1 MAATDDEASRRLGT
15 CRMSGERAQLRDH
28 IWNGSPYSKETLVMN
43 PDRILVRF
51 DQGQVA
57 EQVEGPVRRIVG
69 FVKAR
74 NMLTLFDAADL
85 EANPRSAKAGPVT
98 DAIIESIVETPE
110 TFPFKTKGVLVGASN
125 YEKLE
130 RNRYELKFE
139 NLRIEGI
146 LDGGHNMLAIGT
158 QILRLATGNVKLR
171 LARWTDFKA
180 AWERNR
186 DLVAALREST
196 SEDVGDG
203 PLDFLVP
210 LEILVPS
217 DLNDPSV
224 MNEFTSSLLDI
235 CAARNNNVEL
245 KLETKANQKGFYEE
259 FQRFLPPAIAGRVE
273 WKTNDGG
280 DIKVRDLI
288 ALAWVPLSL
297 VDLPED
303 EDGRQIEAPVPQ
315 NIYRNKGECVK
326 LFDRLMSSPAVSKQT
341 GGEYRHELHNTQVGS
356 ALEIAAQLPKLY
368 DRIYRMFPDAYNDG
382 TGRFGGLTVVKQAKD
397 MRSKPTTHFTDEPV
411 NYSYPDGLIMPL
423 VYGLKKLIER
433 APDGKLRWSIDPE
446 DFLDEYLQSIVK
458 KYRVIMDAFRADP
471 QKIGKNEGSYDLV
484 LDAFETELLKRS
496 AAAA

>member
-1 MAATDDEASRRLGT
+1 
-15 CRMSGERAQLRDH
+15 
-28 IWNGSPYSKETLVMN
+28 MN

-158 QILRLATGNVKLR
+158 QILRLATGNMKLR
-171 LARWTDFKA
+171 LARWPDFKA
-180 AWERNR
+180 AWEKNR
-186 DLVAALREST
+186 DLVTALREST

-210 LEILVPS
+210 LEVLVPS
-217 DLNDPSV
+217 DLEDPSI

-259 FQRFLPPAIAGRVE
+259 FQRFLPPAIADRVE

-288 ALAWVPLSL
+288 ALAWIPLSL

-368 DRIYRMFPDAYNDG
+368 DRIYRMFPEAYNDG

-423 VYGLKKLIER
+423 VYGLKNLIGR
-433 APDGKLRWSIDPE
+433 SPDGRLRWSIDPE

>member
-1 MAATDDEASRRLGT
+1 
-15 CRMSGERAQLRDH
+15 
-28 IWNGSPYSKETLVMN
+28 MN

-98 DAIIESIVETPE
+98 DAIIESIVETPD

-130 RNRYELKFE
+130 RNRYELTFE

-146 LDGGHNMLAIGT
+146 LDGGHNMLGIGT
-158 QILRLATGNVKLR
+158 HILRLATGNERLR
-171 LARWTDFKA
+171 LARWPDFKA
-180 AWERNR
+180 SWEKNR
-186 DLVAALREST
+186 DLVKTLREST
-196 SEDVGDG
+196 SEDAGEG

-217 DLNDPSV
+217 DLEDPAV
-224 MNEFTSSLLDI
+224 TNEFSSSLLDI

-259 FQRFLPPAIAGRVE
+259 FRKFLPPEIAERVE

-288 ALAWVPLSL
+288 ALAWIPLSL
-297 VDLPED
+297 VELPKDD
-303 EDGRQIEAPVPQ
+303 EGRQVEAPAPQ
-315 NIYRNKGECVK
+315 NLYRNKGECVK
-326 LFDRLMSSPAVSKQT
+326 LFDRLMGSPAVSKQT

-356 ALEIAAQLPKLY
+356 ALALAAEIPVLY

-397 MRSKPTTHFTDEPV
+397 LRTKPVTHFTNGPV
-411 NYSYPDGLIMPL
+411 SYSYPDGLIMPL
-423 VYGLKKLIER
+423 VYGLKSLIER
-433 APDGKLRWSIDPE
+433 GPDGSLRWRIEPNL
-446 DFLDEYLQSIVK
+446 FLDECFQSIVK

>member
-1 MAATDDEASRRLGT
+1 
-15 CRMSGERAQLRDH
+15 
-28 IWNGSPYSKETLVMN
+28 MN

-74 NMLTLFDAADL
+74 NMLNLFDAADL

-98 DAIIESIVETPE
+98 DAIIESIVETPD
-110 TFPFKTKGVLVGASN
+110 TFPFKTKGVLVGSSN

-130 RNRYELKFE
+130 RNRFELKFE
-139 NLRIEGI
+139 NLKIEGI

-158 QILRLATGNVKLR
+158 QILRLATGNEKLR
-171 LARWTDFKA
+171 PPRWPDFKV
-180 AWERNR
+180 AWEKNR
-186 DLVAALREST
+186 DLVEDLRKAT
-196 SEDVGDG
+196 SEDEGDG
-203 PLDFLVP
+203 LLDFLVP

-217 DLNDPSV
+217 NIEDPDV
-224 MNEFTSSLLDI
+224 MDEFSSSLLDI

-245 KLETKANQKGFYEE
+245 KLETKANQKGYYEE
-259 FQRFLPPAIAGRVE
+259 FRKFLPPFIANRVE

-288 ALAWVPLSL
+288 ALAWIPLSL
-297 VDLPED
+297 IDLPDD
-303 EDGRQIEAPVPQ
+303 EDGRRIEAPVPQ

-326 LFDRLMSSPAVSKQT
+326 LFDRLMGSPAVSKQT

-356 ALEIAAQLPKLY
+356 ALELAAQLPLLY
-368 DRIYRMFPDAYNDG
+368 DRIYRTFPDAYNDG
-382 TGRFGGLTVVKQAKD
+382 TGRFGGLTVVKPAKD
-397 MRSKPTTHFTDEPV
+397 MRTKPTTHFTNQQV

-423 VYGLKKLIER
+423 VYGLKSLIER
-433 APDGKLRWSIDPE
+433 APDGRLRWKKDPN
-446 DFLDEYLQSIVK
+446 DFLDGYFQPIVK

-484 LDAFETELLKRS
+484 VDAFETELLKL

>member
-1 MAATDDEASRRLGT
+1 
-15 CRMSGERAQLRDH
+15 
-28 IWNGSPYSKETLVMN
+28 MN

-171 LARWTDFKA
+171 LARWPDFKA
-180 AWERNR
+180 AWEKNR

-196 SEDVGDG
+196 SEDAGDG

-217 DLNDPSV
+217 NLDDPLV
-224 MNEFTSSLLDI
+224 MNDFTSSLLDI

-259 FQRFLPPAIAGRVE
+259 FQKFLPPAIADRVE

-288 ALAWVPLSL
+288 ALAWIPLSL
-297 VDLPED
+297 VNLPED
-303 EDGRQIEAPVPQ
+303 EDGRRIEAPVPQ

-356 ALEIAAQLPKLY
+356 ALEIAAQLPALY
-368 DRIYRMFPDAYNDG
+368 DRIYQMFPDAYNDG

-397 MRSKPTTHFTDEPV
+397 MRSKPTTHFTEVPV

-423 VYGLKKLIER
+423 VYGLKNLIEQ
-433 APDGKLRWSIDPE
+433 APDGKLRWSIDPQ

-471 QKIGKNEGSYDLV
+471 QKIGKNEGSYELV

>member
-1 MAATDDEASRRLGT
+1 
-15 CRMSGERAQLRDH
+15 
-28 IWNGSPYSKETLVMN
+28 MN
-43 PDRILVRF
+43 PDRIVVRF

-74 NMLTLFDAADL
+74 NMLALFDAADL

-110 TFPFKTKGVLVGASN
+110 TFPFKTKGVLVGSAN

-130 RNRYELKFE
+130 RNRYELNFE
-139 NLRIEGI
+139 KPHVEGI

-158 QILRLATGNVKLR
+158 HILRLATGNPKLK
-171 LARWTDFKA
+171 LLRWPDFKD
-180 AWERNR
+180 AWEKNR
-186 DLVAALREST
+186 DAVKTLRDST
-196 SEDVGDG
+196 AEDAGDG
-203 PLDFLVP
+203 LLDFLVP

-217 DLNDPSV
+217 EPDDAETMDDFS
-224 MNEFTSSLLDI
+224 SSLLDI

-259 FQRFLPPAIAGRVE
+259 FRKFLPPQIAGRIE

-280 DIKVRDLI
+280 DIKVRDVI
-288 ALAWVPLSL
+288 ALAWIPLSL
-297 VDLPED
+297 ADLPKD
-303 EDGRQIEAPVPQ
+303 DDDRQIDIPPAQ
-315 NIYRNKGECVK
+315 TIYRSKGDCVK

-341 GGEYRHELHNTQVGS
+341 GGEYKHELHNTQVGS
-356 ALEIAAQLPKLY
+356 ALEIAAQIPMLY
-368 DRIYRMFPDAYNDG
+368 DKIYRMFPDAYNDG
-382 TGRFGGLTVVKQAKD
+382 TGRFGGLSVVKQAKE
-397 MRSKPTTHFTDEPV
+397 MRSKPTTHFTDQPV

-423 VYGLKKLIER
+423 VYGLKSLIEQG
-433 APDGKLRWSIDPE
+433 PDGRLRWKTDPNE
-446 DFLDEYLQSIVK
+446 FLDACFPSIVK

-484 LDAFETELLKRS
+484 IDAFDTELLKRS
-496 AAAA
+496 AATA

>member
-1 MAATDDEASRRLGT
+1 
-15 CRMSGERAQLRDH
+15 
-28 IWNGSPYSKETLVMN
+28 MN
-43 PDRILVRF
+43 PDRIIVRF

-98 DAIIESIVETPE
+98 DAIIESIVETPD
-110 TFPFKTKGVLVGASN
+110 TFPFKTKGVLVGCSN

-130 RNRYELKFE
+130 RNRFELAFE

-146 LDGGHNMLAIGT
+146 LDGGHNMLGIGT
-158 QILRLATGNVKLR
+158 QILRSATGNEKLR
-171 LARWTDFKA
+171 PARWADFKA

-186 DLVAALREST
+186 ESVTALREAT
-196 SEDVGDG
+196 SEDTGDG

-217 DLNDPSV
+217 NLDDPDI
-224 MNEFTSSLLDI
+224 MNEFSSSLLDI

-259 FQRFLPPAIAGRVE
+259 FRRFLPEEIAARVE

-280 DIKVRDLI
+280 EIKVRDLI
-288 ALAWVPLSL
+288 ALAWIPLSI

-356 ALEIAAQLPKLY
+356 GLAIAAQLPLLY
-368 DRIYRMFPDAYNDG
+368 DRIYRAFPDAYNDG
-382 TGRFGGLTVVKQAKD
+382 TGRFGGLMVVKQAKD
-397 MRSKPTTHFTDEPV
+397 MRTKPVTHFTDEPV

-423 VYGLKKLIER
+423 VYGLKSLIEKG
-433 APDGKLRWSIDPE
+433 PDGRLRWKTDP
-446 DFLDEYLQSIVK
+446 DIFLDQCFQAIVK
-458 KYRVIMDAFRADP
+458 KYRVVMDAFRADP
-471 QKIGKNEGSYDLV
+471 QKIGKNEGSYNLV
-484 LDAFETELLKRS
+484 MDAFETELLKRAV
-496 AAAA
+496 AAA

>member
-1 MAATDDEASRRLGT
+1 
-15 CRMSGERAQLRDH
+15 
-28 IWNGSPYSKETLVMN
+28 MN

-74 NMLTLFDAADL
+74 NMLPLFDAADL

-130 RNRYELKFE
+130 RNRYELRFE
-139 NLRIEGI
+139 NVRIEGI

-158 QILRLATGNVKLR
+158 HILRLAMSSPKLR
-171 LARWTDFKA
+171 LARWPDFKA
-180 AWERNR
+180 SWEKNR
-186 DLVAALREST
+186 DLVTTLRAST
-196 SEDVGDG
+196 AEDAGDG

-217 DLNDPSV
+217 DLEDPSV

-259 FQRFLPPAIAGRVE
+259 FQKFLPPAISERVE

-288 ALAWVPLSL
+288 ALAWIPLSL
-297 VDLPED
+297 VDLPVD
-303 EDGRQIEAPVPQ
+303 EDGRQIEPPVPQ

-356 ALEIAAQLPKLY
+356 ALEIAAQIPALY
-368 DRIYRMFPDAYNDG
+368 DRIYRVFPEAYNDG

-397 MRSKPTTHFTDEPV
+397 MRSKPTTHFTEAAV

-423 VYGLKKLIER
+423 VYGLKKLIEKR
-433 APDGKLRWSIDPE
+433 PDGKLGWCIPPDE
-446 DFLDEYLQSIVK
+446 FLDEYLQSIVK

-471 QKIGKNEGSYDLV
+471 QKIGKNEGSYELV

-496 AAAA
+496 AALT

>member
-1 MAATDDEASRRLGT
+1 
-15 CRMSGERAQLRDH
+15 
-28 IWNGSPYSKETLVMN
+28 MN

-74 NMLTLFDAADL
+74 NMLNLFDAADL

-98 DAIIESIVETPE
+98 DAIIESIVETPD
-110 TFPFKTKGVLVGASN
+110 TFPFKTKGVLVGSSN

-139 NLRIEGI
+139 NLKIEGI

-158 QILRLATGNVKLR
+158 HILRQATSNAKLR
-171 LARWTDFKA
+171 PARWPDFKT
-180 AWERNR
+180 AWEKNR
-186 DLVAALREST
+186 DLVEALRKATPDPE
-196 SEDVGDG
+196 EG

-217 DLNDPSV
+217 DLDDPEV
-224 MNEFTSSLLDI
+224 MDEFSSSLLDI

-259 FQRFLPPAIAGRVE
+259 FRKFLQPFIANRVE

-280 DIKVRDLI
+280 EIKVRDLI
-288 ALAWVPLSL
+288 ALAWIPLSV
-297 VDLPED
+297 VDLPKD
-303 EDGRQIEAPVPQ
+303 EDGRAIEPPVPQ

-326 LFDRLMSSPAVSKQT
+326 LFDRLMSSPEVSKQT

-356 ALEIAAQLPKLY
+356 ALELAAQIPLLY
-368 DRIYRMFPDAYNDG
+368 DWIYKAFPDAYNDG
-382 TGRFGGLTVVKQAKD
+382 TGRFGGVTVVKQAKD
-397 MRSKPTTHFTDEPV
+397 MRTKPLTHFTNQPV

-423 VYGLKKLIER
+423 VYGLLSLIER
-433 APDGKLRWSIDPE
+433 GEDGRLKWKMEPQR
-446 DFLDEYLQSIVK
+446 FLEGCFPAIVK

-471 QKIGKNEGSYDLV
+471 QKIGKNEGSYALV
-484 LDAFETELLKRS
+484 VDAYETELLKLR
-496 AAAA
+496 AQA